1 MHLGVRCRPG
11 PCRSGVQIHHP
22 PSTGL
27 LQDVSSVSFATAR
40 THPIDA
46 QEHRFVRAGPQ
57 PAPAGADRL
66 RPRSLAGHGAAAHD
80 RLRGARPGGR
90 LHQDLLR
97 LHERDGRAHQGRAM
111 GEAFVTRFDGPG
123 PEGSIVKDMAKRAAI
138 GAPVL
143 IIAFGLIWGVGG
155 ALSTAYAIA
164 LVMLNFALSAAIL
177 SWSARISLGMLMG
190 ATLFGFLIR
199 MAIVLVAVLAV
210 VHTSWVEV
218 VPLGITIVVT
228 HLGLLFW

>member
-1 MHLGVRCRPG
+1 
-11 PCRSGVQIHHP
+11 
-22 PSTGL
+22 
-27 LQDVSSVSFATAR
+27 
-40 THPIDA
+40 
-46 QEHRFVRAGPQ
+46 
-57 PAPAGADRL
+57 
-66 RPRSLAGHGAAAHD
+66 
-80 RLRGARPGGR
+80 
-90 LHQDLLR
+90 
-97 LHERDGRAHQGRAM
+97 M

-143 IIAFGLIWGVGG
+143 IVAFGLIWGIDG
-155 ALSTAYAIA
+155 ALSTAYGIA

-210 VHTSWVEV
+210 VHAPWVEI

-228 HLGLLFW
+228 HLGLLFWEMRYISASLAFPGLKPTPDAASTDPASIDKESSSS

>member
-1 MHLGVRCRPG
+1 V
-11 PCRSGVQIHHP
+11 
-22 PSTGL
+22 
-27 LQDVSSVSFATAR
+27 
-40 THPIDA
+40 
-46 QEHRFVRAGPQ
+46 
-57 PAPAGADRL
+57 
-66 RPRSLAGHGAAAHD
+66 
-80 RLRGARPGGR
+80 
-90 LHQDLLR
+90 
-97 LHERDGRAHQGRAM
+97 

-143 IIAFGLIWGVGG
+143 IIAFGLIWGIDG

-164 LVMLNFALSAAIL
+164 LVMLNFFLSAAIL

-210 VHTSWVEV
+210 VHAPWVEV
-218 VPLGITIVVT
+218 VPLGITIIVT
-228 HLGLLFW
+228 HLGLLFWEMRYISASLAFPGLKPISAAGFSSSPTTTDPASTDKESSTS